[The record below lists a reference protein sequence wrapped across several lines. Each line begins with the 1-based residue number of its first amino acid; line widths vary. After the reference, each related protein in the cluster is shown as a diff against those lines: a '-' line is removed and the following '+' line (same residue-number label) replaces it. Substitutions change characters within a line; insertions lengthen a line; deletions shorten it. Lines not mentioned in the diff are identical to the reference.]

1 MNITDEMFEDTIK
14 KLSLKFTSGDT
25 VPVERATITKDEL
38 NVLLQVIID
47 LDYEVGYDAAC
58 IEKHFPTLEN

>member
-1 MNITDEMFEDTIK
+1 MSITDEMFEDTIK
-14 KLSLKFTSGDT
+14 KLALKFTSGNT

-47 LDYEVGYDAAC
+47 LDYEVGYDTAC